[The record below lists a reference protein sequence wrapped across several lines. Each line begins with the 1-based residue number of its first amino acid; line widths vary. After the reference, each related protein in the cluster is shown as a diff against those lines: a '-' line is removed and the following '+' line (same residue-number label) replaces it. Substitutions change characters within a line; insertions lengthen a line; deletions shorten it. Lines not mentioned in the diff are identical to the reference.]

1 MATTNQTATTN
12 LQNDRNNANQWYNHL
27 AAALMM
33 GRANPQTM
41 LGYLIGNKLLKQ
53 PFEKW
58 VAQIQGR
65 VPDQQTQTSTT
76 FQDALKN
83 AAQNNPMTMADVT
96 NMAQNGVS
104 NQQLADRNLPDTS
117 QFKFNPE
124 LMKEDE
130 IQKLF
135 GLSGGLLR

>member
-12 LQNDRNNANQWYNHL
+12 LQNNQNNANQWYNHL
-27 AAALMM
+27 AAALTL
-33 GRANPQTM
+33 GKSGWQGV

-58 VAQIQGR
+58 IAQIQGR
-65 VPDQQTQTSTT
+65 VPDQQTQTPTTST
-76 FQDALKN
+76 FQDAVKN
-83 AAQNNPMTMADVT
+83 AAQNIQNPTAFLADR
-96 NMAQNGVS
+96 ANGVS
-104 NQQLADRNLPDTS
+104 NQQLTNEIFPNK
-117 QFKFNPE
+117 FEFNPE

-135 GLSGGLLR
+135 GLSGGY